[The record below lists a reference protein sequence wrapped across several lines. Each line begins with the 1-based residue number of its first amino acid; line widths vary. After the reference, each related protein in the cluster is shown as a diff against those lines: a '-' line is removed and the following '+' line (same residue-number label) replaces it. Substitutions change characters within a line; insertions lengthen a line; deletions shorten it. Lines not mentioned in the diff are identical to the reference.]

1 VGGLAGREENGL
13 EMRALSMQPGLAQ
26 RVCDAI
32 VSEIVAGRLPAGAR
46 LIQDELARA
55 LGVSRQP
62 VQQALLLLRNQ
73 GLVREAQ
80 GRGLVV
86 APLEAA
92 DVRDLYQLRAAME
105 ALAGRL
111 AAAHGGVRLATQGA
125 EIIGRGQAALQ
136 RGSLEDQIAVD
147 IEFHVLLARAS
158 GNALLAET
166 MAPHWPKFRRIMAE
180 VLLEGE
186 QSSRRVWDE
195 HAAILATVVE
205 GDGNRAEAL
214 CREHLAKASK
224 LVEDRIA
231 ARSEAPA
238 RASRRETKREF
249 A

>member
-1 VGGLAGREENGL
+1 
-13 EMRALSMQPGLAQ
+13 MRVLSVQPSLAQ

-32 VSEIVAGRLPAGAR
+32 VSEIVTGRLPAGAR

-73 GLVREAQ
+73 GLVREAH

-111 AAAHGGVRLATQGA
+111 AAENGGSRLAEDGA
-125 EIIGRGQAALQ
+125 ELILRGREALQ
-136 RGSLEDQIAVD
+136 RGSLEHQIAAD
-147 IEFHVLLARAS
+147 IEFHVLLAKAS

-166 MAPHWPKFRRIMAE
+166 MAPHWAKFRRIMAE
-180 VLLEGE
+180 VLREGE

-195 HAAILATVVE
+195 HAAILEAVVD
-205 GDGNRAEAL
+205 GDGALAETL
-214 CREHLAKASK
+214 CREHLSKASR
-224 LVEDRIA
+224 LVEDRISSHGQVPA
-231 ARSEAPA
+231 SASARRTDPVMV
-238 RASRRETKREF
+238 
-249 A
+249 